1 MDYALIG
8 YPLSD
13 KYREK
18 FEAMIG
24 SKPTYLNIPELR
36 RLPISQMIK
45 TLTGVKAERLFI
57 AMESPGSKP
66 LLPVFYCFA
75 GLSRAKRIQLVNPDL
90 SVQPIS
96 RFQTV
101 KSLFSVLGAS
111 VSGRTSLWRCRS
123 ELNTLLKQPRIELPP
138 PSPGRVLYL
147 KSNLWLGVKAG
158 GSVGHV
164 AGVAN
169 ALIQAGYP
177 IEFAGAEAPLL
188 VDNATV
194 NVIAP
199 AENYGFPYEV
209 NLYRYQEKFTNA
221 AIKIPSANKPF
232 SFIYQRMSVSN
243 YSGVQISRQHKLPL
257 VLEYNGSEVWAAENW
272 GKKAN
277 FHESAVK
284 AEDVCLK
291 HAHIVVTV
299 SDVLRDELISR
310 GVAKERVVSY
320 PNCIDPKAYDPA
332 LFSADRI
339 AAARAK
345 FNIPKDGIVAGFV
358 GTFGQWHGVDILAQ
372 AIRKL
377 AFEQADWLKK
387 HRMHFLIV
395 GDGLLM
401 PKVRETLADPRCAPF
416 FTLTG
421 LVPQA
426 ETPLYMAA
434 TDILLSPHVNNADGS
449 RFFGSPTKLFEYMAL
464 EKPIVASDLEQIG
477 EVLAGGLRA
486 NSLPTNGPNS
496 SSSQLALL
504 GTPGDVQELCQGI
517 QFLVEQPLWRK
528 TLGKNAR
535 KEALAKYT
543 WDRHVDAILDR
554 LAGTPAVNTSQRR
567 AA

>member
-13 KYREK
+13 RYRDKLEATAGTAPKYL
-18 FEAMIG
+18 
-24 SKPTYLNIPELR
+24 SLPELR
-36 RLPISQMIK
+36 RLSIPHLVK
-45 TLTGVKAERLFI
+45 TLVGLNADRLFI
-57 AMESPGSKP
+57 AMESPGSRP

-75 GLSRAKRIQLVNPDL
+75 GLSRARSIQLVNPDL
-90 SVQPIS
+90 SMKAVS
-96 RFQTV
+96 RLQTV

-111 VSGRTSLWRCRS
+111 ASGRASLWRCRS
-123 ELNTLLKQPRIELPP
+123 ELNALLKQPRIELPP
-138 PSPGRVLYL
+138 PAPGRVLYL

-177 IEFAGAEAPLL
+177 IDFAGAEAPLM
-188 VDNATV
+188 VDDATV
-194 NVIAP
+194 HVIPP

-209 NLYRYQEKFTNA
+209 NLYRYQEKFTRA
-221 AIKIPSANKPF
+221 ATAIPTAQKPF

-243 YSGVQISRQHKLPL
+243 FSGVQLSRRHKLPL

-277 FHESAVK
+277 FHETAVK

-291 HAHIVVTV
+291 HAHLIVTV
-299 SDVLRDELISR
+299 SDVLRDELVDR
-310 GVAKERVVSY
+310 GVAKERVLSY
-320 PNCIDPKAYDPA
+320 PNCIDPKTYDPA
-332 LFSADRI
+332 LFTADRI
-339 AAARAK
+339 AAVRQK
-345 FNIPKDGIVAGFV
+345 FNIPQDGVVAGFV
-358 GTFGQWHGVDILAQ
+358 GTFGQWHGVDVLAQ
-372 AIRKL
+372 AIRRL
-377 AFEQADWLKK
+377 ALEQPEWLKQNK
-387 HRMHFLIV
+387 VHFLIV

-401 PKVRETLADPRCAPF
+401 PKVRETLSDPRCAPF
-416 FTLTG
+416 YTLTG

-477 EVLAGGLRA
+477 EVLRGGLSA
-486 NSLPTNGPNS
+486 SALPTAEPTGPRS
-496 SSSQLALL
+496 ELAVLCK
-504 GTPGDVQELCQGI
+504 PGDVDDLCRGI
-517 QFLVEQPLWRK
+517 EFLVEHPGWR
-528 TLGKNAR
+528 TELGRSAR
-535 KEALAKYT
+535 QEALTKYT
-543 WDRHVDAILDR
+543 WDRNVSAVLDR
-554 LAGTPAVNTSQRR
+554 LSKV
-567 AA
+567 

>member
-13 KYREK
+13 KFRDK

-24 SKPTYLNIPELR
+24 SKPTYLNLPELR
-36 RLPISQMIK
+36 RLPISQMIR
-45 TLTGVKAERLFI
+45 TLTGVKGERLFI

-90 SVQPIS
+90 TVQPVS
-96 RFQTV
+96 RIQTV

-111 VSGRTSLWRCRS
+111 LTGRASLWRCRR
-123 ELNTLLKQPRIELPP
+123 ELKALLQQPRIELPP
-138 PSPGRVLYL
+138 PAPGRVLYL

-188 VDNATV
+188 VDNAAV
-194 NVIAP
+194 NVVAP

-209 NLYRYQEKFTNA
+209 NLYRYQEKFTRA
-221 AIKIPSANKPF
+221 TTQIPSAEKKF

-243 YSGVQISRQHKLPL
+243 YSGVLLSRQHKLPL

-277 FHESAVK
+277 FHETAVQ
-284 AEDVCLK
+284 AEDACLK

-299 SDVLRDELISR
+299 SDVLRDELIDR

-332 LFSADRI
+332 LFSKERI

-345 FNIPKDGIVAGFV
+345 FNIPNDGIVAGFV
-358 GTFGQWHGVDILAQ
+358 GTFGQWHGVDVLAQ
-372 AIRKL
+372 AIRQL
-377 AFEQADWLKK
+377 SFEQADWLKK
-387 HRMHFLIV
+387 HRVHFLIV

-401 PKVRETLADPRCAPF
+401 PKVRETLSDPRCAPF

-477 EVLAGGLRA
+477 EVLRGGLRA
-486 NSLPTNGPNS
+486 GSLPKNEPSGPRS
-496 SSSQLALL
+496 ELAVLC
-504 GTPGDVQELCQGI
+504 TPGDVADLCQGI
-517 QFLVEQPLWRK
+517 QFLVEHPGWRK
-528 TLGKNAR
+528 ELGRAAR

-543 WDRHVDAILDR
+543 WDRHVGAILDR
-554 LAGTPAVNTSQRR
+554 LAGTPAVNAVQRR

>member
-13 KYREK
+13 KFRDK
-18 FEAMIG
+18 FEALAG
-24 SKPTYLNIPELR
+24 SKPIYLSLPELR
-36 RLPISQMIK
+36 RLPISKMIR
-45 TLTGVKAERLFI
+45 TLAGVKADRLFI
-57 AMESPGSKP
+57 AMESPGSRP

-75 GLSRAKRIQLVNPDL
+75 GLSRARKIQLVNPDL
-90 SVQPIS
+90 TVEPVSRLRTVQ
-96 RFQTV
+96 
-101 KSLFSVLGAS
+101 SLFSVLGAS
-111 VSGRTSLWRCRS
+111 VAGRASLWRCRS
-123 ELNTLLKQPRIELPP
+123 ELKTLLQLPRIEVPP

-169 ALIQAGYP
+169 ALMQAGYP
-177 IEFAGAEAPLL
+177 IEFAGAEAPLM
-188 VDNATV
+188 VDNAAV
-194 NVIAP
+194 NVIEP

-209 NLYRYQEKFTNA
+209 NLYRYQEKFTRA
-221 AIKIPSANKPF
+221 TMAIPTTEKKF

-243 YSGVQISRQHKLPL
+243 YSGVLLSRQHKLPL
-257 VLEYNGSEVWAAENW
+257 VLEYNGSEVWASENW
-272 GKKAN
+272 GKKPN
-277 FHESAVK
+277 FHETAVK
-284 AEDVCLK
+284 AEEACLK

-299 SDVLRDELISR
+299 SDVLRDELIDR

-320 PNCIDPKAYDPA
+320 PNCIDPRAYDPA
-332 LFSADRI
+332 LFSAERI
-339 AAARAK
+339 ATVRQK
-345 FNIPKDGIVAGFV
+345 FNIPNNGIVAGFV

-372 AIRKL
+372 AIRRL
-377 AFEQADWLKK
+377 ALEQSDWLKE
-387 HRMHFLIV
+387 HRVHFLIV

-401 PKVRETLADPRCAPF
+401 PKVRETLSDPRCASF

-477 EVLAGGLRA
+477 EVLRGGLRA
-486 NSLPTNGPNS
+486 SALPAKEPSGPRS
-496 SSSQLALL
+496 ELAVLC
-504 GTPGDVQELCQGI
+504 TPGDVADLCRGI
-517 QFLVEQPLWRK
+517 EFLVEHPGWRK
-528 TLGKNAR
+528 ELGRAAR

-554 LAGTPAVNTSQRR
+554 LGATPPVSTPRLR